1 MKITTFD
8 PLIVSPK
15 AADAIKVFEALGFEK
30 THAPVTETETG
41 ENHTVRMK
49 DANGFHVD
57 VSQVDSFQQDVTYI
71 RMNVDD
77 FEEAYS
83 ILTAHGFTNTRG
95 DGTLD
100 TKSAKE
106 ATMVSP
112 SGFRIALVKHIK
124 KEDK

>member
-8 PLIVSPK
+8 PLIVSSE
-15 AADAIKVFEALGFEK
+15 AADAIKVFESLGFEK
-30 THAPVTETETG
+30 THAPVAETEAG
-41 ENHTVRMK
+41 ENHSVRMK

-57 VSQVDSFQQDVTYI
+57 ISQVDSFPQDVTYI

-77 FEEAYS
+77 FKEAYDTL
-83 ILTAHGFTNTRG
+83 IAHGFKNTRG

-124 KEDK
+124 